1 MEEPL
6 SKIVDDLIDSYH
18 DVGGINRI
26 DCGNLPSN
34 RRVTATCVNL
44 LEILFPGYHD
54 EEPISKEE
62 LEAITS
68 ERIAHL
74 MQSLST
80 EIAKTLRFRDA
91 EATDESC
98 DDNKAVHVAQDKDY
112 QYESKVLTAKF
123 LSQITSIRKLLN
135 TDVEAAYEGDPAVHH
150 FAEIILA
157 YPCITA
163 ISIQRCAHALY
174 NLKVPLIPRIMT
186 EYAHSLTGIDIHP
199 GATIGSHFFIDHG
212 TGVVIGETCVIG
224 NHVKLYH
231 GVTLGARNF
240 PKNEKGEIE
249 KGNKRHPDVKD
260 NVVIY
265 PNATILGGQTVLG
278 EGVTIA
284 ANVFLSQ
291 SAPANCLVS
300 AKGEEIVFLDKL
312 TKKVIKPDPEDS

>member
-6 SKIVDDLIDSYH
+6 SKIVDNLLESYQEI
-18 DVGGINRI
+18 GGINRI
-26 DCGNLPSN
+26 ECDNLPSN
-34 RRVTATCVNL
+34 RRVTATCDSL
-44 LEILFPGYHD
+44 LEILFPGFHD
-54 EEPISKEE
+54 KQPLPKEE
-62 LEAITS
+62 LAAITS
-68 ERIAHL
+68 ERIARL
-74 MQSLST
+74 MRSLSE
-80 EIAKTLRFRDA
+80 EIAKTLRFD
-91 EATDESC
+91 
-98 DDNKAVHVAQDKDY
+98 DKDLASGDTDHFH
-112 QYESKVLTAKF
+112 QAQQLTAEF
-123 LSQITSIRKLLN
+123 LNSVPKIRKLLC

-150 FAEIILA
+150 YAEIILA

-163 ISIQRCAHALY
+163 IAIQRCANALY
-174 NLKVPLIPRIMT
+174 QLKVPLIPRIMT

-224 NHVKLYH
+224 DHVKLYH

-240 PKNEKGEIE
+240 PKNEDGEII
-249 KGNKRHPDVKD
+249 KGNKRHPDVND

-284 ANVFLSQ
+284 ANVFLRE

-300 AKGEEIVFLDKL
+300 MKGEEIVFMDKL
-312 TKKVIKPDPEDS
+312 TKKIITPNSKDS